1 MSDELE
7 MIRRKKML
15 KLMKEKLISEKK
27 TEVPTEIVI
36 LNSETLES
44 MIQSSDV
51 PVLVDFHA
59 DWCMP
64 CKVFAPT
71 IDQLVSEYA
80 GRVIFG
86 KIDVDTNRDAAW
98 KYGIRGVPTLILFHK
113 GKPAKVIVGAVPKAK
128 IETAIKSVLK

>member
-64 CKVFAPT
+64 CKVLAPT